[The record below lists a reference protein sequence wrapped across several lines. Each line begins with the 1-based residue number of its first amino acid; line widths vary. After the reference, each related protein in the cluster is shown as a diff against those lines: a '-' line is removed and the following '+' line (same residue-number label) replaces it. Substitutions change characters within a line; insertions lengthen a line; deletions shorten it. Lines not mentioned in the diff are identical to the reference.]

1 MARETVTKSVARPVA
16 RSAGKSA
23 KAAKAVTKSVSKADA
38 QRDRILRAATEIFS
52 RRGYRATSMNEVAA
66 EVGLRKPTLY
76 HYFRSKEE
84 LLVRLYEDVLA
95 ESLAL
100 ARDIVATSGTPI
112 DALRELLVSRVVY
125 TCEHKDLLKVFFEEE
140 GELPP
145 GLLRT
150 LIARRREFE
159 DLFLDV
165 VRKSLRARSVR
176 LPGTPRI
183 YVNTCLGA
191 VNWIYKWY
199 DPNGPNTPRELGEE
213 MAALLLAPFTEPA
226 ASDSE
231 STGSDSEPTSGSGAE
246 TGAGYRDAC
255 LTNTRPGGTGSAQAA
270 VLANVP
276 VRRGEL
282 TDAAWARIEPLL
294 PRADG
299 RGRRWRDHRQVV
311 NGILWRLRSDAAWR
325 DIPERYGP
333 WQTCYE
339 RYKRWNEDGT
349 WARLLEAAQA
359 EPGTS

>member
-1 MARETVTKSVARPVA
+1 MAHE
-16 RSAGKSA
+16 
-23 KAAKAVTKSVSKADA
+23 AVTKADA

-76 HYFRSKEE
+76 HYFHSKEE

-100 ARDIVATSGTPI
+100 AREIVATSGTPI
-112 DALRELLVSRVVY
+112 GALRELLVSRVVY

-140 GELPP
+140 GELPAD
-145 GLLRT
+145 LLET
-150 LIARRREFE
+150 LIVRRREFE

-165 VRKSLRARSVR
+165 VRKSLRTRSVA

-199 DPNGPNTPRELGEE
+199 DPAGPRNSRELGEE
-213 MAALLLAPFTEPA
+213 MAALLLAPFNEPA
-226 ASDSE
+226 
-231 STGSDSEPTSGSGAE
+231 EPSAPEPGDGPHSACPTKTRPAQSGS
-246 TGAGYRDAC
+246 
-255 LTNTRPGGTGSAQAA
+255 A
-270 VLANVP
+270 VVS
-276 VRRGEL
+276 VRGGEL
-282 TDAAWARIEPLL
+282 TDTAWARIEPFL

-299 RGRRWRDHRQVV
+299 RGRRWRDHRQVA
-311 NGILWRLRSDAAWR
+311 NGILWRLRSDRPWR
-325 DIPERYGP
+325 DIPDRYGP

-339 RYKRWNEDGT
+339 RYKRWYEDGT
-349 WARLLEAAQA
+349 WARLLEAMQA
-359 EPGTS
+359 EGDSSPQTICQTGF